1 MKRKSISFIIGLMS
15 LAMLGVIAMQY
26 YFLKESY
33 VLKSQLFDQSVN
45 DALKTVALKIERSEA
60 AEFLA
65 KRADSDKKQ
74 EEEQRLKEKLRLAR
88 NEDRKGLK
96 EDPTLTF
103 IKKLK
108 ADQAK
113 SDSLFRV
120 RDSLLRNRYPNIL
133 VYNGPIKVDLND
145 NLGNV
150 RYDFEEIIDE
160 SGYRQVV
167 KETYSNSYKP
177 NKFAGKAGHVVIDS
191 IKQYVVVD
199 PNLGPIVKTLGKPN
213 YLSSISPKQLAEANR
228 KELLQKQKA
237 REVKLYLDSLESLKN
252 RRDIFDDIASEYQRV
267 NIPLTKRIQ
276 KHVLDS
282 LLILEL
288 ANNGVLMNF
297 NYTVITNNNQVIFAS
312 QRHSEENFEK
322 NVYKTA
328 LFPRD
333 MVRDGGIL
341 KVSFPDKKTL
351 ILSNMDTVLVSSG
364 ALLLILLGC
373 FSFTIFSILRQK
385 KISEMKTDFINNM
398 THEFK
403 TPVATIMIAS
413 EALKDPEVNDDRE
426 RVKRLAG
433 VIYDENVRLG
443 DHIERVLNIAKI
455 ERDDFKL
462 ENLPVNIHDLIVG
475 VTDSMSLQLQKN
487 NANVDLRLDAT
498 SPLIMGDELHL
509 TNVIYNLM
517 DNANK
522 YGGENPEITIT
533 TYNKGKELVL
543 TVADKGIGMS
553 RDQQSKIFDQFYRV
567 PKGNVHDV
575 KGFGLGLNYVSMMV
589 KKMGGSVSVKSEK
602 DIGSEFELRFVS
614 YKYD

>member
-1 MKRKSISFIIGLMS
+1 MS

-60 AEFLA
+60 AEFLV
-65 KRADSDKKQ
+65 KRADSEKK
-74 EEEQRLKEKLRLAR
+74 EEEERRLKEKLRLAR
-88 NEDRKGLK
+88 NEDNKGRK

-103 IKKLK
+103 IRKLK

-113 SDSLFRV
+113 SDSLFKV

-133 VYNGPIKVDLND
+133 VYNGPIKTDFVENTA
-145 NLGNV
+145 NV
-150 RYDFEEIIDE
+150 RYDFEEIVDE
-160 SGYRQVV
+160 FGYRQVV
-167 KETYSNSYKP
+167 KETYQPTKNH
-177 NKFAGKAGHVVIDS
+177 KFSKKIGNVVIDS

-199 PNLGPIVKTLGKPN
+199 PNLGPVVKTLGKPN
-213 YLSSISPKQLAEANR
+213 YLSSISPKQLEEANK

-237 REVKLYLDSLESLKN
+237 KEVKLYLDSLESLKN
-252 RRDIFDDIASEYQRV
+252 RRDLFDDIASEYQRV

-276 KHVLDS
+276 KHILDS

-288 ANNGVLMNF
+288 ANNGVLMKF
-297 NYTVITNNNQVIFAS
+297 NYTVVTNNNRIVFAS
-312 QRHSEENFEK
+312 QRHLTDPDSEK

-341 KVSFPDKKTL
+341 KVSFPDKKSL

-364 ALLLILLGC
+364 ALLLVLFGC
-373 FSFTIFSILRQK
+373 FSFTIFSIIRQK

-413 EALKDPEVNDDRE
+413 EALKDPEVNEDKA
-426 RVKRLAG
+426 RVQRLAG

-462 ENLPVNIHDLIVG
+462 ENVPVNIHDLIIG

-487 NANVDLRLDAT
+487 NANVDLQLEAT

-522 YGGENPEITIT
+522 YGGDNPEITIT
-533 TYNKGKELVL
+533 TYNKGKELIM

-553 RDQQSKIFDQFYRV
+553 REQQNRIFDQFYRV

-602 DIGSEFELRFVS
+602 DVGSEFELRFIS

>member
-1 MKRKSISFIIGLMS
+1 
-15 LAMLGVIAMQY
+15 
-26 YFLKESY
+26 
-33 VLKSQLFDQSVN
+33 
-45 DALKTVALKIERSEA
+45 
-60 AEFLA
+60 
-65 KRADSDKKQ
+65 
-74 EEEQRLKEKLRLAR
+74 
-88 NEDRKGLK
+88 
-96 EDPTLTF
+96 DPTLTF

-177 NKFAGKAGHVVIDS
+177 NKFASKAGHVVIDS

-297 NYTVITNNNQVIFAS
+297 NYTVITNNNRVIFAS
-312 QRHSEENFEK
+312 QRHPEENFEK

-333 MVRDGGIL
+333 MVR
-341 KVSFPDKKTL
+341 
-351 ILSNMDTVLVSSG
+351 
-364 ALLLILLGC
+364 
-373 FSFTIFSILRQK
+373 
-385 KISEMKTDFINNM
+385 
-398 THEFK
+398 
-403 TPVATIMIAS
+403 
-413 EALKDPEVNDDRE
+413 
-426 RVKRLAG
+426 
-433 VIYDENVRLG
+433 
-443 DHIERVLNIAKI
+443 
-455 ERDDFKL
+455 
-462 ENLPVNIHDLIVG
+462 
-475 VTDSMSLQLQKN
+475 
-487 NANVDLRLDAT
+487 
-498 SPLIMGDELHL
+498 
-509 TNVIYNLM
+509 
-517 DNANK
+517 
-522 YGGENPEITIT
+522 
-533 TYNKGKELVL
+533 
-543 TVADKGIGMS
+543 
-553 RDQQSKIFDQFYRV
+553 
-567 PKGNVHDV
+567 
-575 KGFGLGLNYVSMMV
+575 
-589 KKMGGSVSVKSEK
+589 
-602 DIGSEFELRFVS
+602 
-614 YKYD
+614 